1 MVFFDGSS
9 STSCC
14 HFVHKMDLSRPLT
27 DNFARCFIDD
37 GNDRII
43 YTTKKT
49 ASTHR
54 PLTYARF
61 DCPLTYARHSL
72 NYHHRTYARHNLPLT
87 YGRRYQ
93 WHPQTSTR
101 CLLRLQL
108 RLYVHQNFTSLLY
121 AVISMATTIMTWLL
135 HHNNWLR
142 LHQLINNNSRQS
154 VRVITIVQDTPAMT
168 TGGNRGGDKGRHQ
181 KERIRK

>member
-1 MVFFDGSS
+1 MVFDGSS

-108 RLYVHQNFTSLLY
+108 RRLRAPKFYIFAICSYINGNHYNDMVTTS
-121 AVISMATTIMTWLL
+121 
-135 HHNNWLR
+135 
-142 LHQLINNNSRQS
+142 Q
-154 VRVITIVQDTPAMT
+154 
-168 TGGNRGGDKGRHQ
+168 
-181 KERIRK
+181 